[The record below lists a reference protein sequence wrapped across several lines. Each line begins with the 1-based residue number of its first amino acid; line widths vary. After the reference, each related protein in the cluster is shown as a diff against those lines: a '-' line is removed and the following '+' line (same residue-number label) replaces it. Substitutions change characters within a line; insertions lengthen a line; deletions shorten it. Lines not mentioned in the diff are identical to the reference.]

1 MALRFLSNY
10 QFLKQPSVVE
20 EIDVCYI
27 YRLPTRREM
36 EAAMDETTTPSTQR
50 QKEGK
55 TERSK
60 DRQNKHRTTR
70 HFLGCH
76 FFRIFSK
83 QSRVSSTT
91 GRPLTL
97 IQKSETGPSLSLFLS
112 LFFLFSFTFSFRI
125 FTQLLS
131 FFLLL

>member
-50 QKEGK
+50 QKEAK
-55 TERSK
+55 T
-60 DRQNKHRTTR
+60 DRINIEQ
-70 HFLGCH
+70 LGIFSGAISFV
-76 FFRIFSK
+76 FFRNNLGSA
-83 QSRVSSTT
+83 R
-91 GRPLTL
+91 
-97 IQKSETGPSLSLFLS
+97 
-112 LFFLFSFTFSFRI
+112 
-125 FTQLLS
+125 LLDD
-131 FFLLL
+131 L